1 MECLNTYSALSGYLD
16 GWATEQERRDV
27 ERHLSS
33 CEHCSMMMREFR
45 TLRCSMGELP
55 ARKPTRQT
63 SSELLVLASRASARR
78 RRRLSLAHAIADWYS
93 NLRFGLQNM
102 MRPLA
107 LPVAG
112 GLLST
117 VVLFAMLVPDLVHEV
132 HPVKDDIETSVF
144 TQAAVKEI
152 SPVWGVHNN
161 DITVDLV
168 VDENGRMLE
177 YRVVSG
183 QNLLEN
189 ESVRRSLENNLMY
202 GQFYPATQFGQ
213 PVSGKLRVTF
223 RSSTIDIKG

>member
-1 MECLNTYSALSGYLD
+1 MECLNTHSALSGYLD

-33 CEHCSMMMREFR
+33 CEHCSTMMREFG
-45 TLRCSMGELP
+45 TLRRSMSELP
-55 ARKPTRQT
+55 AREPTPQT
-63 SSELLVLASRASARR
+63 SSELLVIASRASARR
-78 RRRLSLAHAIADWYS
+78 RRRLSLAHAITDWYS
-93 NLRFGLQNM
+93 NLRFGIEHM

-117 VVLFAMLVPDLVHEV
+117 VALFAMLVPDLAHEV
-132 HPVKDDIETSVF
+132 HPVKNDIETSVF
-144 TQAAVKEI
+144 TQATVKEI
-152 SPVWGVHNN
+152 SPIWGVHDN
-161 DITVDLV
+161 DITVDLF

-183 QNLLEN
+183 QNLLQN
-189 ESVRRSLENNLMY
+189 ESIRRSLENNLMY

-213 PVSGKLRVTF
+213 PVAGKLRVSF

>member
-1 MECLNTYSALSGYLD
+1 MECLNTHNALSGYLD
-16 GWATEQERRDV
+16 GFDTEQERRDV

-33 CEHCSMMMREFR
+33 CDDCCTRMREFQ
-45 TLRCSMGELP
+45 TLRRTMRQLPRRLP
-55 ARKPTRQT
+55 AQQT
-63 SSELLVLASRASARR
+63 SAELFVLASRASSRR
-78 RRRLSLAHAIADWYS
+78 RRRVNLKHAITDWYS
-93 NLRFGLQNM
+93 SLRLGIHNM

-112 GLLST
+112 GLVST
-117 VVLFAMLVPDLVHEV
+117 MVLFAMLVPDLVHEV
-132 HPVKDDIETSVF
+132 HPVKNDIETSMF
-144 TQAAVKEI
+144 TPAAVKEI
-152 SPVWGVHNN
+152 SPVWGVHND

-183 QNLLEN
+183 QNLLRD
-189 ESVRRSLENNLMY
+189 ESVRRSLANNLMY

-213 PVSGKLRVTF
+213 PVAGKLRVSF